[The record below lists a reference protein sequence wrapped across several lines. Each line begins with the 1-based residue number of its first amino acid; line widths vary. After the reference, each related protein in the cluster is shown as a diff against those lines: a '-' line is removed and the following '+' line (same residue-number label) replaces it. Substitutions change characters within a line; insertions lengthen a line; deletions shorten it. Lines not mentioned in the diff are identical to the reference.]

1 MTNSRVSLT
10 CKIHRKVRSVCTRFL
25 FRGAIMGVRSQQQKE
40 EDGHS
45 EGAASVDRVH
55 SHCEELDASKW
66 KNRKGGE
73 KAIFP

>member
-1 MTNSRVSLT
+1 
-10 CKIHRKVRSVCTRFL
+10 
-25 FRGAIMGVRSQQQKE
+25 MGVRSQQQKE

-73 KAIFP
+73 KAIYSMTGPKLGLFSS